1 MQGAIPPVYGSM
13 RYLRTL
19 RLGGNHLSGELGAFT
34 ENIPKNSVLS
44 DLQLQ
49 RNDLEGVLFFPA
61 LARLAVFS
69 SRRWDKLAD
78 KVDAHV
84 FDVSHNPRLEGE
96 VDAAL
101 LSARPRAAQP
111 DLQVI

>member
-1 MQGAIPPVYGSM
+1 M

-19 RLGGNHLSGELGAFT
+19 RLSDNELTGDIGEFT
-34 ENIPKNSVLS
+34 EGIPKASVLS
-44 DLQLQ
+44 VLQLQ

-78 KVDAHV
+78 KVDPHV
-84 FDVSHNPRLEGE
+84 FDVSGNGRLEGE
-96 VDAAL
+96 IDTAL
-101 LSARPRAAQP
+101 LTVRAPRPCADCGRLFPAAVCSM
-111 DLQVI
+111 L